1 MKVITFY
8 NQKGGVGK
16 TSLTFNI
23 AYLFSTKY
31 RVVMWDLDTQG
42 ALSMVSESP
51 RDRFEDYDKIFKKK
65 SRIKKRTFLTK
76 WDNLFIIPAGEDLND
91 LGVSLFDFKKSGK
104 VAGDI
109 AKKLSE
115 DFDLMIIDPQAT
127 KSVLIENII
136 KASDY
141 IYMPIIPNS
150 VNMKLI
156 DDNISFIQSCK
167 SERKIAGI
175 IPNMTD
181 LRKKV
186 HQESIEELKKYYSG
200 LYMDVF
206 IPSCSKM
213 EEMYLR
219 SLPVEL
225 FAQRSKAAS
234 ALREIYQKIEAKI
247 L

>member
-1 MKVITFY
+1 MKIITFY

-23 AYLFSTKY
+23 AYLFSQKY
-31 RVVMWDLDTQG
+31 RTVMWDLDTQG
-42 ALSMVSESP
+42 ALSMVSQSP
-51 RDRFEDYDKIFKKK
+51 LDKFDGYEKIFKKM

-91 LGVSLFDFKKSGK
+91 LGVSLFDYKKSGK

-115 DFDLMIIDPQAT
+115 DFELMIIDPQAT
-127 KSVLIENII
+127 KSLLIENII

-141 IYMPIIPNS
+141 IYIPIIPNS
-150 VNMKLI
+150 VNMKLL

-186 HQESIEELKKYYSG
+186 HQESIEELKNNYSV

-213 EEMYLR
+213 EEIYLR
-219 SLPVEL
+219 SQPVEL
-225 FAQRSKAAS
+225 FAKRSKAAS

-247 L
+247 F

>member
-1 MKVITFY
+1 MKIITFY

-23 AYLFSTKY
+23 AYLFSLKY
-31 RVVMWDLDTQG
+31 RTVMWDLDTQG
-42 ALSMVSESP
+42 ALSMVSQSP
-51 RDRFEDYDKIFKKK
+51 RDKFNDYDKIFKKK
-65 SRIKKRTFLTK
+65 GRIRKRTFLTK
-76 WDNLFIIPAGEDLND
+76 WDNLFVIPAGEDLND

-109 AKKLSE
+109 AKKLSD
-115 DFDLMIIDPQAT
+115 DFDVMIIDPQAT
-127 KSVLIENII
+127 KSLLIENII

-141 IYMPIIPNS
+141 IYMPVIPNS

-167 SERKIAGI
+167 AGRKIAGI

-186 HQESIEELKKYYSG
+186 HQESIEELKKNYSA

-213 EEMYLR
+213 EEIYLR
-219 SLPVEL
+219 LQPIEL
-225 FAQRSKAAS
+225 FAKRSKAAL